1 MLLSELDKS
10 LSLKLGDYVNNNDDG
25 LLFTKAQRLKY
36 LERAIA
42 RLKRVLPKLMLINAP
57 LFVKTPIYEEIT
69 FTVETNKEGKGIL
82 PSRKIIDISEI
93 YVKIGDEYYPASRMN
108 YDNFISIKRGKN
120 SEYNPKITADKNEEN
135 EIYYTTINDSIYLL
149 PESSEKDYVGIEIVY
164 VPDSQG
170 IELNDLNMS
179 IDINIPL
186 DYMDLV
192 ITMSAIEGMEDIARQ
207 DKVQLYQAD
216 VTNQLTIL
224 TQYSSYKEQKKGSE
238 VNG

>member
-1 MLLSELDKS
+1 MLLTELDRA

-25 LLFTKAQRLKY
+25 LIFSKAQRLKY
-36 LERAIA
+36 LERATA
-42 RLKRVLPKLMLINAP
+42 RLRRILPKIMLVNAP

-69 FTVETNKEGKGIL
+69 FASEDNKEGKGIL

-93 YVKIGDEYYPASRMN
+93 YAKIGANYYPTSRMN
-108 YDNFISIKRGKN
+108 HDNFISIKRGKN
-120 SEYNPKITADKNEEN
+120 SEYNPKITEDEI

-149 PESSEKDYVGIEIVY
+149 PESSDQAYVGIEIVY
-164 VPDSQG
+164 IPDSEG
-170 IELNDLNMS
+170 IHLDLNTD

-186 DYMDLV
+186 DYIDLI

-216 VTNQLTIL
+216 IANQLNIL